1 MMEISDAEY
10 ALVDMLLKHD
20 LDVFASTLNLI
31 DENVEPISDNFA
43 VKLINLAERI
53 SRSTV
58 ETDHRNTCLLICALL
73 WEHRQDHWLA
83 LSSSLIQILN
93 KIGLSPSAQMVDA
106 DYDDHAQTHSP
117 LGSLISELAVNKNIV
132 EHEVKVGGGKTI
144 ILSSFQKQMWDL
156 MSGGFPRIGVSAPTS
171 AGKSFV
177 LTAKIIDICQDE
189 TSDIF
194 FIVPTITLIN
204 QVTKDLRVFSKK
216 HGLEGIRVLQSYE
229 PSVKD
234 RGISSVYVMTQE
246 RALSAL
252 RANDFTEG
260 ALDILIVDE
269 VQNIE
274 RISNE
279 GDERSK
285 DLYNLIHILENDI
298 KPKLAVISGP
308 RLKNIDGVAS
318 NLFNTE
324 AISLKADLPP
334 VINLTYS
341 FAKNGKTISLNQ
353 YYSENDYPQSISIS
367 PEKVSNDLFGKVR
380 YDDKIY
386 KHISEILKFL
396 PDKSGTL
403 IFSPTKNQAR
413 KTAMNIAS
421 DDLINDKLSSLANY
435 IGETVHRNYTL
446 KRCVNSGVAY
456 HHSGVPPHI
465 RNAVEKAFSEKV
477 LGVITCTTT
486 LMQGVNL
493 PAKNLIARNPYLSG
507 NRSGPELTPYEFANL
522 RGRAGRLLK
531 DFVGRAIILDEK
543 AFDDSQIELFDYPEK
558 DVGTGYSKKYSENK
572 SELLVALE
580 GNLPVSSDFDE
591 FGDLLSHV
599 RTTLLR
605 YGKNAKSRLLKAG
618 IDIPDEIL
626 IQARTDL
633 QKLEVGKA
641 ICLQFPHWDPLVLNA
656 LFVASRTRNLKPP
669 STAFDYDFINSLQN
683 ILLFIEEFAP
693 TYLKRY
699 LDGLDNDRYMYKLL
713 KAANS
718 WSREKPL
725 KEVISWKDEMDED
738 EIEGMLKMILTE
750 VMFSLP
756 KALAPV
762 IAMNDPNSS
771 LLSVMESGIY
781 SPLTRKLTEMGLPRE
796 IAIRAGRIMSE
807 SLSSKEEIES
817 LTEIDLR
824 NTVEVISSSFGYW
837 ERFQLEDILI

>member
-1 MMEISDAEY
+1 MSP
-10 ALVDMLLKHD
+10 LVDNLLKYD
-20 LDVFASTLNLI
+20 LNVFASTLRLI
-31 DENVEPISDNFA
+31 DDEIQPIPDNLA
-43 VKLINLAERI
+43 VRLVNLAEKI
-53 SRSTV
+53 SRKTV

-83 LSSSLIQILN
+83 LSSSLIRILN
-93 KIGLSPSAQMVDA
+93 KIGLSPSAQMVDVG
-106 DYDDHAQTHSP
+106 YDGDTQIHSP
-117 LGSLISELAVNKNIV
+117 LGSLISELTVNKNII
-132 EHEVKVGGGKTI
+132 EHEVTIGEGQTI
-144 ILSSFQKQMWDL
+144 ILSSFQKRMWDL
-156 MSGGFPRIGVSAPTS
+156 MSGEFPRIGVSAPTS

-177 LTAKIIDICQDE
+177 LIAKIIDICYASP
-189 TSDIF
+189 SDIF

-204 QVTKDLRVFSKK
+204 QVTKGLRVFSKK

-234 RGISSVYVMTQE
+234 REISSVYVMTQE

-252 RANDFTEG
+252 KANDFTEG

-274 RISNE
+274 RVSSE

-298 KPKLAVISGP
+298 KPKMAVISGP
-308 RLKNIDGVAS
+308 RVKNIDGVAS
-318 NLFNTE
+318 SLFNTD

-341 FAKNGKTISLNQ
+341 FAKNGKSISLNQ

-367 PEKVSNDLFGKVR
+367 PDKVSKDLFGKVR
-380 YDDKIY
+380 YDKKIY
-386 KHISEILKFL
+386 DHISEILKFL
-396 PDKSGTL
+396 PEKSGTL

-413 KTAMNIAS
+413 KTAMNILCNS
-421 DDLINDKLSSLANY
+421 HVDNKLNSLASY
-435 IGETVHRNYTL
+435 IGETVHENYSL
-446 KRCVNSGVAY
+446 KRCVKSGVAY

-465 RNAVEKAFSEKV
+465 RNAVEKAFSDKI

-558 DVGTGYSKKYSENK
+558 DVGTGYSKKYNENK
-572 SELLVALE
+572 TELLVALE
-580 GNLPVSSDFDE
+580 DNLPVSTDFDQ

-605 YGKNAKSRLLKAG
+605 YGRNAKARLLKAG

-626 IQARTDL
+626 NQARIDL
-633 QKLEVGKA
+633 QKLDVDKA
-641 ICLQFPHWDPLVLNA
+641 ICLQFPHWDPLVLNSMY
-656 LFVASRTRNLKPP
+656 VASRTRNLRPP
-669 STAFDYDFINSLQN
+669 KTPFDQNFLSSLQN
-683 ILLFIEEFAP
+683 ILYFIEEFAP
-693 TYLKRY
+693 TYMKRY
-699 LDGLDNDRYMYKLL
+699 LDGVGNDRYLYKLL

-718 WSREKPL
+718 WSRESPL
-725 KEVISWKDEMDED
+725 KDVISWKDNMDED
-738 EIEGMLKMILTE
+738 EIEDMLKMILTE
-750 VMFSLP
+750 VMYSLP

-762 IAMNDPNSS
+762 IAMSDPNSS
-771 LLSVMESGIY
+771 LLSVMESGIH

-796 IAIRAGRIMSE
+796 IAIRAGTIMSD
-807 SLSSKEEIES
+807 SLPGGEEIES
-817 LTEIDLR
+817 LTEVDLR
-824 NTVEVISSSFGYW
+824 NAVEIISSSFGDW